1 MDKKTKMKT
10 LTETKTSCEPAVFDL
25 RYFSRSAGDMDG
37 RGVIQAMFDMTDDDG
52 TFMTFEYR
60 ADSVS
65 EISKVPTL
73 YTMGWSGDSPAD
85 EIALYESFISTI
97 EEISG
102 YVGPDNAIPLEKL
115 PAPLAAFASIYL
127 LPAEA
132 FYTEEQAAAAN
143 EDMDSFEDGDQ
154 IDEDRLLELRM
165 YAEAV
170 ERDAKARVGSGPLAH
185 DLVRR
190 CQRVL
195 MLRSMS
201 APDFIIASEERKLAY
216 TMAVHFRAELYMQ

>member
-1 MDKKTKMKT
+1 MKT

-37 RGVIQAMFDMTDDDG
+37 SGVIQAMFDMTDDDG

-73 YTMGWSGDSPAD
+73 YILGWNADAPAD
-85 EIALYESFISTI
+85 EIALYESFRSTI
-97 EEISG
+97 EETSG
-102 YVGPDNAIPLEKL
+102 YVGPDNAIPMEKL
-115 PAPLAAFASIYL
+115 PSPLAAFASIYL

-132 FYTEEQAAAAN
+132 FYTEEEAAAAN
-143 EDMDSFEDGDQ
+143 EDMESFENGEH
-154 IDEDRLLELRM
+154 IDDDRLFELRM

-195 MLRSMS
+195 MLRCMN
-201 APDFIIASEERKLAY
+201 APDFIIAAEERKLAY
-216 TMAVHFRAELYMQ
+216 TVVIHFRAEPLEQ